1 MYPAI
6 LTADSGMPWLMVL
19 GRLLQKRQARLNLGS
34 IAGQHTVAYQYHAGG
49 GLAAVGYPSGLRVL
63 YQRDAVGLIASLDVV
78 LS

>member
-1 MYPAI
+1 M
-6 LTADSGMPWLMVL
+6 ADGPLVGDNYL
-19 GRLLQKRQARLNLGS
+19 GRLLQKRQAKLNLGS